1 MLRIGPAS
9 GPVVV
14 AALPLYEEA
23 NRTRAFIVTIMRQ
36 LASRGF
42 AGALPDLPGT
52 GESIIVTEQA
62 SLSYWIDG
70 FTAATSALRANHESV
85 HVIAFRGG
93 ALLDHNARAD
103 THWYLSPLDGQ
114 TAIRDLGHN
123 THAAAKEAGTSFDPA
138 TLTTPG

>member
-42 AGALPDLPGT
+42 AGALPDLPGM
-52 GESIIVTEQA
+52 GESIIETEQA

-85 HVIAFRGG
+85 HIIAYRNG
-93 ALLDHNARAD
+93 ALLARDARAD
-103 THWYLSPLDGQ
+103 THWYLSPLVGQ
-114 TAIRDLGHN
+114 TSIRDLGRIAL
-123 THAAAKEAGTSFDPA
+123 AAAKEAGTSFV
-138 TLTTPG
+138 

>member
-14 AALPLYEEA
+14 AALPLFEEA
-23 NRTRAFIVTIMRQ
+23 NRTRAFIVTIIRQ

-62 SLSYWIDG
+62 SLSHWIDG

-93 ALLDHNARAD
+93 ALLDRDARAD
-103 THWYLSPLDGQ
+103 SRWHLSPLDGQ
-114 TAIRDLGHN
+114 TVTRDLGRIAHTTTKKTN
-123 THAAAKEAGTSFDPA
+123 TSFDPA
-138 TLTTPG
+138 TLT